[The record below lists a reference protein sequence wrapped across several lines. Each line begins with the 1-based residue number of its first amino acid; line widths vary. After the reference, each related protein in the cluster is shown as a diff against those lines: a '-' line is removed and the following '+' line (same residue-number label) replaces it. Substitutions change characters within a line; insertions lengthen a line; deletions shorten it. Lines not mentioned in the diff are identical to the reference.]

1 MSFIFSLYACVSSI
15 YVVKARKADV
25 QNEKGR
31 KTYSQGVF
39 PKDKQENLP
48 KFKL

>member
-1 MSFIFSLYACVSSI
+1 MLVCVSSMC
-15 YVVKARKADV
+15 VVTARKADV